1 MADPMLGLGGRGR
14 GERGGMKEWKERA
27 YPRPTASGPRGYD
40 VADSRWVKGCNALS
54 DAALAKMTTK
64 LLQALTVL
72 LALLCT
78 AVCTDPVSSSS
89 STSSSSTSA
98 SLTSASL
105 TSSST
110 SASTSAS
117 LTSSST
123 SASLIS
129 SSTSTSSP
137 TTASS
142 GDKAAGRPLTGCHF
156 HRLDQMASCRGLNAS
171 QLAEALTEY
180 GERAKEAEVSLEGNG
195 TRQETDAAPSPHLRE
210 LSLFY
215 CRIPKLTGE
224 ALGPPDGGSL
234 EIISIVSSGVEEVLP
249 DALAAH
255 ARTLTRLVLA
265 HNLLAGV
272 PEAVANLTRL
282 EVLDLRHNRINHLPE
297 GTLLFN
303 LHRLRQLHLDHNLLG
318 QIADTQTR
326 LGISSSGLSLTVFNL
341 EPLRT
346 SLRHLTLAHN
356 ALSAFPEQFS
366 RPFDRLTNLDLSS
379 NKISKVLRGA
389 FVSMPRLQF
398 LDLSSNLLHAFDPKN
413 LSSSLLDLN
422 LAGNPWSCECDSLWL
437 LKKLDGSSSPAVT
450 APTCASPLHLRHRPV
465 TSLKEADVCPAE
477 DTDNH
482 SRVVYVGDDVDGAL
496 ADALDA
502 LHLLNVTALN
512 HQALLVSWRVEAQF
526 YASARR
532 DPDSAPLSWAITLR
546 QADED
551 PRLAGPTKM
560 RLERYKAERADWVPG
575 ESLFTEVV
583 AFVTAEDYVAETER
597 VVIAREARRVSMSWN
612 VTIQPKDLQ
621 GKREAM
627 VLRPLGWK
635 ILYRRFGDENET
647 EVVLVSRGGEPVQN
661 FTNHYTVEGLDP
673 GTAYVFCFNSLTDL
687 QVAESLKTD
696 GDTAVKDMTSEVLP
710 HQHVPRDPDIVR
722 TAARGRSVQS
732 GAESQ
737 VVGGRNPAGA
747 RKPPPLPPSP
757 PRANQ
762 DSPRQPAPSP
772 SQPRACTTFVYTS
785 TGQRIAVPLS
795 SGSPFNLPSVVNPNF
810 NPRNVPPPP
819 IPSLPPTTP
828 RQRFIYEFNEEERP
842 SEQSFTYD
850 FTTEST
856 STTEKPEGQRFTY
869 VTRRRR
875 SVAEEESNTSYMKL
889 LESGVTQYC
898 EEVVTLRDDDV
909 ITPVAIATTV
919 STSTTVVKPSWK
931 ERAAASTRK
940 ISTISSPTPVSVY
953 SRSNSVAN
961 GVVTGEG
968 RSGGLKS
975 APAPISPRKGLEG
988 INGFQGKTARS
999 VSVTS
1004 SSGYLTPLP
1013 GQGNNPQDPETMF
1026 SEAKSYLPS
1035 QKAYLNSVKDRL
1047 LQQHKDLQDFHPGYD
1062 IPPTSSSKAFLGYD
1076 YPHPTPVNPI
1086 GSQSDGRTKS
1096 EVVRSL
1102 PTPSPSSSDS
1112 NYNASIGSG
1121 VVPPRPQV
1129 NLNIPLKQA
1138 KSSDINKSLDFNSSA
1153 ETSQS
1158 LDYNYIAPED
1168 VTSRPRTFVRHVPGK
1183 SNHRRFGHPQPVH
1196 EDQTSRPRT
1205 PYDSMNACTI
1215 QHSRSVP
1222 DLVNAESES
1231 AHLPAATRLNL
1242 LIGSQTQS
1250 NPSAT
1255 PREGTEGPAVQPSSL
1270 PPSYD
1275 PSMMTEVNGYVNVSA
1290 GEDKNKD
1297 RDVYHTWGSSS
1308 QGKSRS
1314 RPSLGDIVLTGGTL
1328 IEVPEG
1334 YVIPKPPKPTR
1345 TVRLLVPGEEKA
1357 GRTEPPAKETSLGE
1371 EQTGKPLPPP
1381 PLPTKGSLQEEKK
1394 GRKIVLP
1401 PLSLSAES
1409 DTSSKE
1415 EESVSQITHLVTP
1428 ELQPERVVVSTG
1440 LAV

>member
-1 MADPMLGLGGRGR
+1 M
-14 GERGGMKEWKERA
+14 
-27 YPRPTASGPRGYD
+27 
-40 VADSRWVKGCNALS
+40 
-54 DAALAKMTTK
+54 
-64 LLQALTVL
+64 
-72 LALLCT
+72 
-78 AVCTDPVSSSS
+78 
-89 STSSSSTSA
+89 
-98 SLTSASL
+98 
-105 TSSST
+105 
-110 SASTSAS
+110 
-117 LTSSST
+117 
-123 SASLIS
+123 
-129 SSTSTSSP
+129 
-137 TTASS
+137 
-142 GDKAAGRPLTGCHF
+142 
-156 HRLDQMASCRGLNAS
+156 
-171 QLAEALTEY
+171 
-180 GERAKEAEVSLEGNG
+180 
-195 TRQETDAAPSPHLRE
+195 
-210 LSLFY
+210 
-215 CRIPKLTGE
+215 
-224 ALGPPDGGSL
+224 
-234 EIISIVSSGVEEVLP
+234 
-249 DALAAH
+249 
-255 ARTLTRLVLA
+255 
-265 HNLLAGV
+265 
-272 PEAVANLTRL
+272 
-282 EVLDLRHNRINHLPE
+282 
-297 GTLLFN
+297 
-303 LHRLRQLHLDHNLLG
+303 
-318 QIADTQTR
+318 
-326 LGISSSGLSLTVFNL
+326 
-341 EPLRT
+341 
-346 SLRHLTLAHN
+346 
-356 ALSAFPEQFS
+356 
-366 RPFDRLTNLDLSS
+366 
-379 NKISKVLRGA
+379 
-389 FVSMPRLQF
+389 
-398 LDLSSNLLHAFDPKN
+398 
-413 LSSSLLDLN
+413 
-422 LAGNPWSCECDSLWL
+422 
-437 LKKLDGSSSPAVT
+437 
-450 APTCASPLHLRHRPV
+450 
-465 TSLKEADVCPAE
+465 CPAE

-575 ESLFTEVV
+575 ESLFTEVLHGLEEDTRYTFCLTPIQDHRLFTRPDHCLTAKTLTKAQLTLPLTSTTTTTTTTTPTTTSAPQVV

-747 RKPPPLPPSP
+747 REPPPLPPSP

-762 DSPRQPAPSP
+762 DSPRVTAPFPPNAPPPPPPPQRPSSSPFPSNFPPVPALPPHPSNRP
-772 SQPRACTTFVYTS
+772 PRPPNPEPGTTFVYTS

-919 STSTTVVKPSWK
+919 STSTTVVVAILCCCCWPRRCWRRKKPSWK

-1205 PYDSMNACTI
+1205 PYDSMNTCTI

-1275 PSMMTEVNGYVNVSA
+1275 PSMMTEVNGYVNVPLPQ

>member
-1 MADPMLGLGGRGR
+1 M
-14 GERGGMKEWKERA
+14 RA
-27 YPRPTASGPRGYD
+27 
-40 VADSRWVKGCNALS
+40 
-54 DAALAKMTTK
+54 
-64 LLQALTVL
+64 
-72 LALLCT
+72 
-78 AVCTDPVSSSS
+78 
-89 STSSSSTSA
+89 
-98 SLTSASL
+98 
-105 TSSST
+105 
-110 SASTSAS
+110 
-117 LTSSST
+117 
-123 SASLIS
+123 
-129 SSTSTSSP
+129 
-137 TTASS
+137 
-142 GDKAAGRPLTGCHF
+142 F
-156 HRLDQMASCRGLNAS
+156 
-171 QLAEALTEY
+171 
-180 GERAKEAEVSLEGNG
+180 
-195 TRQETDAAPSPHLRE
+195 
-210 LSLFY
+210 
-215 CRIPKLTGE
+215 
-224 ALGPPDGGSL
+224 
-234 EIISIVSSGVEEVLP
+234 
-249 DALAAH
+249 
-255 ARTLTRLVLA
+255 LTRA
-265 HNLLAGV
+265 C
-272 PEAVANLTRL
+272 
-282 EVLDLRHNRINHLPE
+282 
-297 GTLLFN
+297 
-303 LHRLRQLHLDHNLLG
+303 
-318 QIADTQTR
+318 
-326 LGISSSGLSLTVFNL
+326 
-341 EPLRT
+341 
-346 SLRHLTLAHN
+346 
-356 ALSAFPEQFS
+356 FP
-366 RPFDRLTNLDLSS
+366 
-379 NKISKVLRGA
+379 
-389 FVSMPRLQF
+389 
-398 LDLSSNLLHAFDPKN
+398 
-413 LSSSLLDLN
+413 
-422 LAGNPWSCECDSLWL
+422 
-437 LKKLDGSSSPAVT
+437 
-450 APTCASPLHLRHRPV
+450 
-465 TSLKEADVCPAE
+465 EADVCPAE
-477 DTDNH
+477 ETDNH
-482 SRVVYVGDDVDGAL
+482 SRVVYVGDDVDGEL
-496 ADALDA
+496 AHALDA

-575 ESLFTEVV
+575 ESLFTEVLHGLQEDTRYTFCLTPIQDHRLFTRPDHCLNAKTLTRAQLTPPLTTTTTTTPTTTSAPQV
-583 AFVTAEDYVAETER
+583 VPFVTAEDYVAETER

-612 VTIQPKDLQ
+612 VTIQARGLLQ

-696 GDTAVKDMTSEVLP
+696 GETAAKDMTSEALP
-710 HQHVPRDPDIVR
+710 HQHVPRDPDVLR

-737 VVGGRNPAGA
+737 VVGGKNPAGA
-747 RKPPPLPPSP
+747 LPPPPSP
-757 PRANQ
+757 PRAPANE
-762 DSPRQPAPSP
+762 DSPRFTPPSPPNAPPLPTPQRPGTSSFPSNFPPVPALPPHPSNRPPRPPAPEP
-772 SQPRACTTFVYTS
+772 GTTFVYTS

-795 SGSPFNLPSVVNPNF
+795 SGSPFNLPTVVNPNF
-810 NPRNVPPPP
+810 SPRNVPPPP

-856 STTEKPEGQRFTY
+856 TTTEKPEGQRFTY

-919 STSTTVVKPSWK
+919 STSTTVVVAILCCCCWPRRCWRRKKPSWK
-931 ERAAASTRK
+931 ERAAANTRK

-961 GVVTGEG
+961 GVVNGEG

-988 INGFQGKTARS
+988 LNGFQGKTARS

-1013 GQGNNPQDPETMF
+1013 GQGNNPQDPEAMF

-1086 GSQSDGRTKS
+1086 GSQSDGRAKS
-1096 EVVRSL
+1096 GGVRSL

-1121 VVPPRPQV
+1121 VDPPRPHV

-1168 VTSRPRTFVRHVPGK
+1168 VTSRPRTFVKHVPGK
-1183 SNHRRFGHPQPVH
+1183 SNHRRFGYPQRVH
-1196 EDQTSRPRT
+1196 EDQTTQQRT
-1205 PYDSMNACTI
+1205 PYDSANACTI

-1242 LIGSQTQS
+1242 LISSQTES
-1250 NPSAT
+1250 NPSAP
-1255 PREGTEGPAVQPSSL
+1255 PRDGQPSAQPSSL

-1275 PSMMTEVNGYVNVSA
+1275 PNVMAEVNGYVNVPLPQ
-1290 GEDKNKD
+1290 GEDRNKD

-1357 GRTEPPAKETSLGE
+1357 GRTEHPAKETSAGE
-1371 EQTGKPLPPP
+1371 EQTGKALPPP

-1394 GRKIVLP
+1394 GKRITLP

-1415 EESVSQITHLVTP
+1415 EENVSQITHLVTP
-1428 ELQPERVVVSTG
+1428 ELQPEHVVVSTG